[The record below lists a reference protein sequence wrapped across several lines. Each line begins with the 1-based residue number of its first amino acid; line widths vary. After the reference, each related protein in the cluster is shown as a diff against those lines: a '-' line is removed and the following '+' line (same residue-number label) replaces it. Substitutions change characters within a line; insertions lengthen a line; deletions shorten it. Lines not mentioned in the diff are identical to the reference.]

1 MTFGVVGAMSMSRA
15 DGRAA
20 ADIADMAGRRLLEL
34 RAAGGSADELKAA
47 GDRTSHELIIDELRR
62 RFPSDVVLSE
72 EAADDHRRLGRH
84 RVWIIDPLDG
94 TREFSEPPREDWAVH
109 VALVT
114 DGELAIGAVALPA
127 RGLTLSTADPS
138 LMPPHHDGP
147 LRLLVS
153 RTRPTEHALMLAEQ
167 LGADLVP
174 MGSAGAKAMAV
185 VLGEADI
192 YAHSGG
198 QYEWDSAAPVAVAAA
213 AGMHVSRLD
222 GSPLRYNQ
230 ANPWLPDVLI
240 CRPELA
246 ERVIA
251 LCHGGTAS

>member
-1 MTFGVVGAMSMSRA
+1 MSDDA
-15 DGRAA
+15 VAA
-20 ADIADMAGRRLLEL
+20 AEIADLAGARLLVV
-34 RAAGGSADELKAA
+34 RTAGGPADVLKAA
-47 GDRTSHELIIDELRR
+47 GDKTSHELIITELLR
-62 RFPSDVVLSE
+62 RFPDDAVLSE
-72 EAADDHRRLGRH
+72 EAADDHVRLSGE
-84 RVWIIDPLDG
+84 RVWIVDPLDG

-114 DGELAIGAVALPA
+114 GGELTAGAVALPA
-127 RGLTLSTADPS
+127 RGLTLSTAAPPP
-138 LMPPHHDGP
+138 MPAAHDGP
-147 LRLLVS
+147 LRLVVS
-153 RTRPTEHALMLAEQ
+153 RTRPTEHARLLAEQ
-167 LGADLVP
+167 LGAELVP

-185 VLGEADI
+185 VLGEADV

-246 ERVIA
+246 ARVID
-251 LCHGGTAS
+251 LCRVADGS

>member
-1 MTFGVVGAMSMSRA
+1 MIS
-15 DGRAA
+15 DGTAA
-20 ADIADMAGRRLLEL
+20 AEIAQLAGARLLDL
-34 RAAGGSADELKAA
+34 RAGGGPADLLKAA
-47 GDRTSHELIIDELRR
+47 GDRTSHELIMAELQR
-62 RFPSDVVLSE
+62 RFPDDAVLSE
-72 EAADDHRRLGRH
+72 EAADDPVRLGRG
-84 RVWIIDPLDG
+84 RVWIVDPLDG
-94 TREFSEPPREDWAVH
+94 TREFSEPPRQDWAVH

-114 DGELAIGAVALPA
+114 GGELTVGAVALPA
-127 RGLTLSTADPS
+127 RGLTLSTATPAP
-138 LMPPHHDGP
+138 MPPAHDGP
-147 LRLLVS
+147 TRLVVS
-153 RTRPTEHALMLAEQ
+153 RTRPTEHARLLAEQ
-167 LGADLVP
+167 LGAELVP

-185 VLGEADI
+185 VLGEADV

-246 ERVIA
+246 ARVID
-251 LCHGGTAS
+251 LCRVADMS